1 MQQKDFTK
9 GPIAKSLLSFF
20 FSMLLANILQQ
31 FYSFA
36 DMVIIGKGLGDTA
49 VAAVGNFTTF
59 SFFVTGFVM
68 GVTNG
73 FSIVISQA
81 YGEKDFAALRRAAA
95 SSVKLCALSALFLTG
110 IGLWCL
116 HPVLHLMQTEQTLIR
131 DCLSYGYICFG
142 GLAITIFYNLLSA
155 VLRAVG
161 DSRTCDCRFFRREH
175 WVGFVASLWV

>member
-1 MQQKDFTK
+1 MTARLRKENHRMQQKDFTK
-9 GPIAKSLLSFF
+9 GPIAQSLLSFF

-73 FSIVISQA
+73 FSVVISQV
-81 YGEKDFAALRRAAA
+81 YGEKDYEALRRAAA
-95 SSVKLCALSALFLTG
+95 SSVKLCTLSALILTG

-116 HPVLHLMQTEQTLIR
+116 HPADGTDAYKGLFILWIR
-131 DCLSYGYICFG
+131 
-142 GLAITIFYNLLSA
+142 
-155 VLRAVG
+155 V
-161 DSRTCDCRFFRREH
+161 FRRSGNH
-175 WVGFVASLWV
+175 NIL